1 MSKYTYASCVPL
13 IGGETIAMENVFGS
27 RPLYVMSYEAFG
39 ANDSQLME
47 HYNHSMPYQTLDNL
61 SMYNSLILLVAH
73 DEIKDFGR
81 EHLKKYL
88 LPGGIIFDF
97 KSILDTQK

>member
-13 IGGETIAMENVFGS
+13 IGGETIAMENVFDS

-47 HYNHSMPYQTLDNL
+47 HYNHSMPYQTLDNFTGYLREVDVVNTVCPCAGL
-61 SMYNSLILLVAH
+61 SSLSPSAST
-73 DEIKDFGR
+73 DNK
-81 EHLKKYL
+81 
-88 LPGGIIFDF
+88 
-97 KSILDTQK
+97 